1 MMRLSMLN
9 RTLLGLV
16 ICVAAWGSVFPTAKL
31 VLVHMDGLSLAM
43 WRFIFSVAGLV
54 AYCLWARMPLPRL
67 RWWQYGVL
75 AVAGMLGVGGFN
87 VWLFIGL
94 TETSATNGALIMAL
108 SPLVTTLCA
117 NLLRGALPGR
127 LSLLSLLI
135 SLGGVLLVISH
146 GDLALLRQL
155 QINHGDLYV
164 LAAMLAWSG
173 YSLLAQRVSHW
184 LPPLAFTLLTLV
196 AGMVLIVLVNLQL
209 ASRSLWQELSALPP
223 FSLGLLL
230 YISLFATVLGY
241 LFWNNG
247 IKQLGAARTSLF
259 FNLVPIF
266 AALSS
271 LLLGQHISLLQW
283 LGMLVVLGGL
293 LLPRLVSSL
302 GQVYVI
308 NINKIR

>member
-1 MMRLSMLN
+1 MMRLSLQT

-16 ICVAAWGSVFPTAKL
+16 ICVAAWGSVFPSAKL
-31 VLVHMDGLSLAM
+31 VLLHMDGLSLAM
-43 WRFIFSVAGLV
+43 WRFIFSVAGLA
-54 AYCLWARMPLPRL
+54 AYCFWIKMPLPRL
-67 RWWQYGVL
+67 CWWQYVLL
-75 AVAGMLGVGGFN
+75 AVAGVVGVGGFN
-87 VWLFIGL
+87 VWLFLGL
-94 TETSATNGALIMAL
+94 AETSATNGALIMAL

-117 NLLRGALPGR
+117 NLLRGAWPDR
-127 LSLLSLLI
+127 LSLLSLFI

-164 LAAMLAWSG
+164 LAAMLAWSS

-196 AGMVLIVLVNLQL
+196 AGMAMIVLVNLQL
-209 ASRSLWQELSALPP
+209 ASRPLWSELIALPP
-223 FSLGLLL
+223 LSLGVLL

-247 IKQLGAARTSLF
+247 IQQLGAARTSLF
-259 FNLVPIF
+259 FNLVPLF

-271 LLLGQHISLLQW
+271 LLLGQHITLLQW

-293 LLPRLVSSL
+293 LLPRLVSGL
-302 GQVYVI
+302 
-308 NINKIR
+308 R